1 MKVTGIICDVGGT
14 LLLTDELHREAWRRA
29 LELHGLATDDN
40 LSRARSGLAKGLDSF
55 ATAES
60 VTAEAGQARLL
71 ALAKQRYAQV
81 PTPSAANP
89 ATMEWLRG
97 RKSAV
102 LAAVTHSDEA
112 WTRTML
118 QLAGVLDHFVFVRGR
133 TDRRRVTKQALL
145 ADADALLRTWW
156 GADDVVYCG
165 DTEHDREVAARLAL
179 PYVDAA
185 SL

>member
-14 LLLTDELHREAWRRA
+14 LLTDELHREAWRRS
-29 LELHGLATDDN
+29 LEQYGLATDDN
-40 LSRARSGLAKGLDSF
+40 IRRAHSGLAKGLDSF

-60 VTAEAGQARLL
+60 MTAETGQARLL

-81 PTPSAANP
+81 PMPSAANP
-89 ATMEWLRG
+89 ATMAWLRG
-97 RKSAV
+97 RKEAV
-102 LAAVTHSDEA
+102 LAAVSHSDEA

-133 TDRRRVTKQALL
+133 TDRRRVTKQSLFT
-145 ADADALLRTWW
+145 DADALLRAWW

-165 DTEHDREVAARLAL
+165 DTEYDREVAARLAL
-179 PYVDAA
+179 PYVDAGA
-185 SL
+185 L